1 MTDVALNA
9 DKSNAPVLVAITA
22 GETGPTGRFIQQ
34 ILPFTAF
41 ALALIAWELMVRIN
55 NIPHYILP
63 APTLVLK
70 TLWDNL
76 SSLMVSWL

>member
-22 GETGPTGRFIQQ
+22 RKTGSKVRFIQQ

-41 ALALIAWELMVRIN
+41 ALALIA
-55 NIPHYILP
+55 
-63 APTLVLK
+63 
-70 TLWDNL
+70 
-76 SSLMVSWL
+76 

>member
-9 DKSNAPVLVAITA
+9 DKSNAPFLVAIIA
-22 GETGPTGRFIQQ
+22 GKTGTTVRFIQQ

-41 ALALIAWELMVRIN
+41 ALALLAWELMVRIN

-63 APTLVLK
+63 APRWCLK
-70 TLWDNL
+70 RCGTT
-76 SSLMVSWL
+76 